1 MAQNWFGGIMS
12 LGTITHTPLPD
23 VVIHAITD
31 ANLLSNKPV
40 VASSIYNESF
50 SPTYATDGT
59 TNDHVFSDGDAG
71 RLVVHGI
78 GSGMGVIR
86 IWQDLADTN
95 RIPSR
100 VAIRSS
106 TSNTMSLDPAGF
118 ETSLADLTSLIFNA
132 EGYVDVRVNAP
143 MNTQSLFFDFGSVD
157 SLGQTYGLRI
167 AEIQAFVVP
176 EPAAATTL
184 VAGLVAMG
192 IVRGWRQRNERV
204 RGKNRIGCSKWILAK
219 EEH

>member
-1 MAQNWFGGIMS
+1 
-12 LGTITHTPLPD
+12 
-23 VVIHAITD
+23 
-31 ANLLSNKPV
+31 
-40 VASSIYNESF
+40 
-50 SPTYATDGT
+50 
-59 TNDHVFSDGDAG
+59 
-71 RLVVHGI
+71 
-78 GSGMGVIR
+78 
-86 IWQDLADTN
+86 
-95 RIPSR
+95 
-100 VAIRSS
+100 
-106 TSNTMSLDPAGF
+106 MSLDPAGF